1 MLFKKKKI
9 KRLLIKAAFKE
20 NHVRWQRRQETTTEP
35 RPFRGAFLSWSS
47 SLPLGQQAT
56 VAGAAELEALGG
68 VNRPPARGTDPQEA
82 LGRRSLQR

>member
-1 MLFKKKKI
+1 MLFKTKKI

-20 NHVRWQRRQETTTEP
+20 NHVRWQRRQETTTDP
-35 RPFRGAFLSWSS
+35 WPFRGAFVSRSS

-68 VNRPPARGTDPQEA
+68 VSRPPPQGTDPQETLA
-82 LGRRSLQR
+82 RRSLQR